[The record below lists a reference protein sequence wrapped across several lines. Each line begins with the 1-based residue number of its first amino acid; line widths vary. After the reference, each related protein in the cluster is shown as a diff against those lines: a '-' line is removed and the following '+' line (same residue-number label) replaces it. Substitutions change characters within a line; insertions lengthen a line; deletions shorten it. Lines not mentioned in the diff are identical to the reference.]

1 MMGLPVRSSSSSR
14 LACFLFLLLTSTGY
28 AEDHYW
34 QQEVNYVMQVTLQSD
49 LRTITGQTQI
59 EYINNSPDT
68 LRELYIK
75 AFPNSVQR
83 GSYADLKARTQNN
96 YSFAELKPDQEARME
111 LDAVA
116 NPPAGYYRVQ
126 SLTVDNTII
135 TARLE
140 RPIDPGDTA
149 RLAFRFTTVLP
160 DPPAMRM
167 GRYREL
173 STATY
178 WYPQVCVY
186 DRKMGWVN
194 AQYLG
199 WGECYGDFGKF
210 DVTITASEDQIV
222 AATGLLVNEREVLP
236 DSLRKKL
243 ERRNY
248 VGPRDGWPSFSSDK
262 SRTKSWHYLA
272 ERVNDF
278 TFVSSSQFCLD
289 STMAGSTP
297 IVAYIL
303 RSHAA
308 GWESAVRLG
317 REAVETMSEW
327 FYPYQWPI
335 LRMVD
340 CYSGMELPMLV
351 QLGGRGLSPGFYIV
365 VYHEIA
371 HQWFMGQVGS
381 NQVDRPFL
389 DEGFTT
395 FAEHGIMEKYLGRE
409 GNVDG
414 DRGWYARMFAPH
426 DEDRNARGFRPLLL
440 LQKDEYDQP
449 MAFSYDQGEEYFPY
463 RVSAYYK
470 SAAMLYS
477 LRGLLGDSAFCAA
490 MHDYC
495 RDWFFRHPY
504 EDDFTASFEKSTGLE
519 LDAYLQQWYHGRA
532 RLDYAV
538 EQYHSTKKD
547 DGWVSEISLRNRGR
561 LVAPLDIAVI
571 LQTGDTSYY
580 TVAPEGMTYA
590 KPGYTVVPTW
600 NQFRRFDERYR
611 FTVNSQAKVMRV
623 VIDPDEMTMDIDR
636 LNNSSAPLPPIEVRL
651 DNMKYDRT
659 PVNKYALRL
668 RPDLWYDEPNG
679 LLVGFHAHGS
689 YLETTDRFTLDAR
702 IGTESGRR
710 TIDFRTTSSLDR
722 PHRQPEWRQT
732 AVTADYRAALKEELR
747 WWWKPWYSRPDR
759 TTFAVSLGAS
769 YVDENQYGEL
779 SNRQLE
785 YLPDGTWDGGWSYT
799 AGADVGWLRSFR
811 GGTLCASSALEI
823 GSYRSLHAWLASR
836 SRATLSLSHDGRTW
850 FRLGA
855 EFLRMD
861 DDPPLQYLEHLSRV
875 TSLKRFIDS
884 RVFRSPGTV
893 PGSWEDWLYL
903 DAGRVRGY
911 QDQPIYLTQATGGS
925 LELTFPGLLANPKV
939 ERLPLLGTFL
949 AGIGLSAFVDGSV
962 IDLQGLDWW
971 HGTRTGVGG
980 ETIAGQDNELYLSGG
995 LSLSAPPIW
1004 SNHHVRL
1011 DFPLYLNNPKP
1022 GDDEWAF
1029 RVSLAWILP
1038 AD

>member
-1 MMGLPVRSSSSSR
+1 MMGLPVRFSR
-14 LACFLFLLLTSTGY
+14 LACLSILLF
-28 AEDHYW
+28 AVAVQAADHYW

-96 YSFAELKPDQEARME
+96 YSFAELKPEREARME

-126 SLTVDNTII
+126 TLTVDNTII
-135 TARLE
+135 TAKLE
-140 RPIDPGDTA
+140 RPINPGDTA
-149 RLAFRFTTVLP
+149 RLAFRFTTLLP
-160 DPPAMRM
+160 DPPSMRM

-210 DVTITASEDQIV
+210 DVTITVREDQIV
-222 AATGLLVNEREVLP
+222 AATGLLVNENELLP
-236 DSLRKKL
+236 DTLRQKL
-243 ERRNY
+243 NRTNFT
-248 VGPRDGWPSFSSDK
+248 GPRDSWPSLTFDK
-262 SRTKSWHYLA
+262 NRTKSWHYVA
-272 ERVNDF
+272 ERTNDF

-289 STMAGSTP
+289 STMAGNTP

-303 RSHAA
+303 RSHATA
-308 GWESAVRLG
+308 WESAIRLG
-317 REAVETMSEW
+317 REAVETMSER

-365 VYHEIA
+365 IYHEIA

-395 FAEHGIMEKYLGRE
+395 FAEHGIMEKYLGRD
-409 GNVDG
+409 GNMNQPDN
-414 DRGWYARMFAPH
+414 WYERTFAPL
-426 DEDRNARGFRPLLL
+426 DEDRNVRGFRPLLL
-440 LQKDEYDQP
+440 LQKDEYDKP
-449 MAFSYDQGEEYFPY
+449 TAFSYDQGEEYFPY

-477 LRGLLGDSAFCAA
+477 LQGMLGDSAFYAA

-495 RDWFFRHPY
+495 RAWFFRHPY
-504 EDDFTASFEKSTGLE
+504 EEDVTASLEKSTGLE
-519 LDAYLQQWYHGRA
+519 LDAYLQQWYYGRA

-538 EQYHSTKKD
+538 EKCNSERRSS
-547 DGWVSEISLRNRGR
+547 GWKTEIALRNRGR
-561 LVAPLDIAVI
+561 LMAPLDIAV
-571 LQTGDTSYY
+571 LFENGDTSFY
-580 TVAPEGMTYA
+580 TVTPEGMACA
-590 KPGYTVVPTW
+590 KPGYTLLPVW

-611 FTVNSQAKVMRV
+611 FAVNSTAKVKRV
-623 VIDPDEMTMDIDR
+623 VIDPDEVTMDINR
-636 LNNSSAPLPPIEVRL
+636 LNNSSGALPPLEVRL

-689 YLETTDRFTLDAR
+689 YLETTDKFSIDAR
-702 IGTESGRR
+702 IGTESGLRS
-710 TIDFRTTSSLDR
+710 IDFRTASSLDR

-732 AVTADYRAALKEELR
+732 VVTADYRATLKQELR
-747 WWWKPWYSRPDR
+747 WWWKPLYSRPDR

-769 YVDENQYGEL
+769 YVDENRYGDL
-779 SNRQLE
+779 TVRQLE
-785 YLPDGTWDGGWSYT
+785 YLPDPTWDGGWSYT
-799 AGADVGWLRSFR
+799 AGADVGWFR
-811 GGTLCASSALEI
+811 TFRYGTLSASSSLEI
-823 GSYRSLHAWLASR
+823 GSYRSSHAWLASR
-836 SRATLSLSHDGRTW
+836 SRAALSLDHGGKPW
-850 FRLGA
+850 LKLGA

-861 DDPPLQYLEHLSRV
+861 DDPPLQHLEHLSRV
-875 TSLKRFIDS
+875 TSIERFTDS

-925 LELTFPGLLANPKV
+925 LELTPPDLLPF
-939 ERLPLLGTFL
+939 RWFRPIPLVGAFL
-949 AGIGLSAFVDGSV
+949 SQLDQSIFVDGSF

-971 HGTRTGVGG
+971 HGTRSGVGG
-980 ETIAGQDNELYLSGG
+980 ETIPGISNDLFLSGG
-995 LSLSAPPIW
+995 VSLSAPPIW

-1011 DFPLYLNNPKP
+1011 DFPLYLNKPKA
-1022 GDDEWAF
+1022 GDNEWAF
-1029 RVSLAWILP
+1029 RVSVAWILP